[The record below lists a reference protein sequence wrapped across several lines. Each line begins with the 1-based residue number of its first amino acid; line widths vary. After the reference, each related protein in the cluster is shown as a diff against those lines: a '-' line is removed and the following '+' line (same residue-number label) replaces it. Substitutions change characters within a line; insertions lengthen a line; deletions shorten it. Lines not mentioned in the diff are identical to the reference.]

1 MLSMIAV
8 LQFSVSFCAN
18 LCVAHEGNPDA
29 APHDDD
35 DDSTRVSMKTTHAGV
50 PSQVMKEEE
59 GKKLLFGVQE

>member
-8 LQFSVSFCAN
+8 LQFLMSFCAN

-35 DDSTRVSMKTTHAGV
+35 DSTRVSMKTTHAGV
-50 PSQVMKEEE
+50 SSQVMKEEE